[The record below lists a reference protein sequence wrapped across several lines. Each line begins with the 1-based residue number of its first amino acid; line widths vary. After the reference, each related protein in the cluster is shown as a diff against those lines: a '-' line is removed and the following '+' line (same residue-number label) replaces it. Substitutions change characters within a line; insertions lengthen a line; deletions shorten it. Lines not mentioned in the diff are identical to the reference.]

1 MPSII
6 RPEELDVLLWEI
18 SSTPHTRLLLDLGL
32 AEPAVARC
40 ADCRSLVAF
49 LHGSG
54 HGRTEKD
61 LVIAAIV
68 RAHARDRDPRWRSVL
83 LAAFWPGLE
92 SLLVRR
98 SHWDQD
104 PDEVWQDL
112 VITFLE
118 VLCRLD
124 PAKRGDRFAQ
134 KIINDTAHR
143 LHDRYERR
151 WRLEAPETAM
161 PATEMPR
168 RSDPSSA
175 PERLDACIDLRDLQE
190 RGEAML
196 RRHRDAGTIDDVDL
210 AILVGTRLQGL
221 TVADMAGR
229 LGMTFDCAKK
239 RRQRAEA
246 AIRATGLAGAP

>member
-6 RPEELDVLLWEI
+6 RPEELDVLIWEI
-18 SSTPHTRLLLDLGL
+18 SSTPHTRLLLDLGR
-32 AEPAVARC
+32 AEPAVARF
-40 ADCRSLVAF
+40 ADCRALVAF
-49 LHGSG
+49 FHGAG
-54 HGRTEKD
+54 GNHADKD
-61 LVIAAIV
+61 LVLAAIV

-112 VITFLE
+112 MITFLE

-124 PAKRGDRFAQ
+124 PAKRSDRFAQ
-134 KIINDTAHR
+134 KIVNDTAHR

-151 WRLEAPETAM
+151 WRLQAPETAM
-161 PATEMPR
+161 SMKELPR
-168 RSDPSSA
+168 RADPRCT
-175 PERLDACIDLRDLQE
+175 PERLDASIDLRELQE
-190 RGEAML
+190 RGTAL
-196 RRHRDAGTIDDVDL
+196 LQRHREAGTIDDTDM

-246 AIRATGLAGAP
+246 SIRAIGQVGAP